1 MKRIYK
7 RSELKENDINANFT
21 HLSET
26 IDGIIRRIGNLEDSH
41 RNQLSI
47 NANHAKAIEV
57 LAEEI
62 GMLVD
67 REGAES

>member
-7 RSELKENDINANFT
+7 RLELKENDINANFT